1 MFDLKNHLTQD
12 EMELVQ
18 LAVRYAADN
27 EKDNEQHLR
36 ASLICHKLAVDIWR
50 LNPNE
55 LRSTSLAVENYFYR
69 LKYGSPSGE
78 LAEVY
83 KKYPGYSI
91 LDLHRKLLML
101 GG

>member
-1 MFDLKNHLTQD
+1 MFGLQKHLTQD
-12 EMELVQ
+12 ERELVMS
-18 LAVRYAADN
+18 AVCYAADY
-27 EKDNEQHLR
+27 ETDSEQR
-36 ASLICHKLAVDIWR
+36 FRSSLLCHKLAVDIWR
-50 LNPNE
+50 LNPHE
-55 LRSTSLAVENYFYR
+55 LRTASLAVENYFYR